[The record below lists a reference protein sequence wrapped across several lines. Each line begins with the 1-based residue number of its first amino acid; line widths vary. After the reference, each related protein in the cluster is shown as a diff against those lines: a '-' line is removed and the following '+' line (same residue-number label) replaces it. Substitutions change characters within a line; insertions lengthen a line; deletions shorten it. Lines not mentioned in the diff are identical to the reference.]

1 MLSFLFA
8 FYVYLYKVQAHY
20 PTPNQSVIQQ
30 MYFAGGTTD
39 TNWKK
44 NEHIFSCP
52 DIFFSNRQQNLFYWS
67 LKKIVRS
74 YNQTDYTYLYMFL
87 LFKQKSGL
95 DFFDIN
101 APKSFVLDGST
112 SIAVHLILITN
123 TILGALVCIRMYSD
137 ILPYLHVILVQII
150 HIERRWEGYTK
161 YKTCNRCCFKHGFS
175 SDTPQCTND

>member
-1 MLSFLFA
+1 
-8 FYVYLYKVQAHY
+8 
-20 PTPNQSVIQQ
+20 
-30 MYFAGGTTD
+30 
-39 TNWKK
+39 
-44 NEHIFSCP
+44 
-52 DIFFSNRQQNLFYWS
+52 
-67 LKKIVRS
+67 
-74 YNQTDYTYLYMFL
+74 MFL

-161 YKTCNRCCFKHGFS
+161 YKTCTNRWFFEHGFS

>member
-1 MLSFLFA
+1 MSNINVSKRLYGFVYGEKIDTQSF
-8 FYVYLYKVQAHY
+8 
-20 PTPNQSVIQQ
+20 
-30 MYFAGGTTD
+30 
-39 TNWKK
+39 K
-44 NEHIFSCP
+44 NIE
-52 DIFFSNRQQNLFYWS
+52 
-67 LKKIVRS
+67 
-74 YNQTDYTYLYMFL
+74 NQTDYTYLYMFL

-150 HIERRWEGYTK
+150 HIERRREGYTK
-161 YKTCNRCCFKHGFS
+161 YKNM
-175 SDTPQCTND
+175 